1 MHYSPIDQDLFV
13 TVHTTS
19 ISKLFCSRIVGRLM
33 RKAVGQNTSVIDSK
47 GKGGGIPISVD

>member
-1 MHYSPIDQDLFV
+1 VHYSPIDQDLFV

-47 GKGGGIPISVD
+47 GKGSGPISVD